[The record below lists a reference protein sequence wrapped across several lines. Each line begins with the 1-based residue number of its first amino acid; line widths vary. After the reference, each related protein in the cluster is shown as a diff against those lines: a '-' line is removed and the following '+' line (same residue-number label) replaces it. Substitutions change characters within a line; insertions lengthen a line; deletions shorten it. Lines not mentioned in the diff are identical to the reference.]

1 MYRYFQND
9 SFFNKINKSAVDTSP
24 AWKVIYCASRQE
36 KKVAIRLE
44 QMGIVYY
51 MPLVKMMRQWKDR
64 KKWLEMPLFN
74 AYIFVQPTEIQ
85 RDQILHLQGV
95 VKYIRYNASDALVR
109 DKDITLI
116 RSIINKG
123 YQLNH
128 FNVATIL
135 AAGDLAEVI
144 EGPFQGQEVEVFYLE
159 GDSFVVVNIEGI
171 NASYKVNLPREV
183 LKLKTKNKDREKSLW

>member
-1 MYRYFQND
+1 M
-9 SFFNKINKSAVDTSP
+9 DTSP

>member
-1 MYRYFQND
+1 MFRHLQND
-9 SFFNKINKSAVDTSP
+9 SFFNKISKAAVDTNP

-44 QMGIVYY
+44 KMGIVHY
-51 MPLVKMMRQWKDR
+51 MPLVKKMRQWKDR

-74 AYIFVQPTEIQ
+74 AYVFVQPTEIQ
-85 RDQILHLQGV
+85 RDQVLSLQGV
-95 VKYIRYNASDALVR
+95 VKYIRFNASDALVR
-109 DKDITLI
+109 DSDITLI

-123 YQLNH
+123 YQLDQ
-128 FNVATIL
+128 FNFSTVL

-144 EGPFQGQEVEVFYLE
+144 EGPFQGEEVEVFYLE
-159 GDSFVVVNIEGI
+159 GDSFVVVNIEGLCT
-171 NASYKVNLPREV
+171 SYKVNLPREV